1 MSEVLLVS
9 TAAQSSRAMAYLE
22 LTKPRIAAL
31 VLVTTSVGFYLASQ
45 GAVNVE
51 FAVRLMA
58 ALVGTALVAG
68 GSSAFNQLIEASR
81 DARMHRTE
89 FRPLPSGRLTRAEVA
104 VFGAITSLGGLGL
117 LAWQV
122 NWLTALLA
130 ALTWLIYVV
139 MYTPLK
145 RTGSAGVLVGAVS
158 GALPPVIG
166 WAAAMGQVTTGGWL
180 LFLILYFWQLPHFAA
195 IAWLYRE
202 DYARAGYPFLPV
214 VDVDGHRTNLHIVTH
229 TVGLIVATLL
239 PAVLGMVGPV
249 YVVGAMILG
258 AAFLA
263 CGLLFIGRKQP
274 RFARV
279 VIFASVTYLPALLA
293 LMMLDKA

>member
-1 MSEVLLVS
+1 MSEVLTVS
-9 TAAQSSRAMAYLE
+9 TAAQSSKAMAYLE

-31 VLVTTSVGFYLASQ
+31 VLVTTSVGFYLASE

-51 FAVRLMA
+51 FAVRLLA
-58 ALVGTALVAG
+58 ALIGTALVAG
-68 GSSAFNQLIEASR
+68 GSSAFNQLIEQSR

-122 NWLTALLA
+122 NGLTAMLA

-145 RTGSAGVLVGAVS
+145 RAGSAGVLVGAVS

-214 VDVDGHRTNLHIVTH
+214 VDVEGHRTNLHIVTH

-258 AAFLA
+258 AAFLG

-274 RFARV
+274 KFARV